1 MDVQD
6 KVAFVTGGGTGIG
19 RAVALALRAGG
30 AQVVVGGRR
39 EAPLR
44 ELAAQEGIEW
54 VGVDVSD
61 PGQVAASI
69 ERVLELH
76 GRLDILVNNA
86 GVYSVAPLEET
97 SEESLQLLW
106 EVNVAGVLRVS
117 RAALPA
123 LRESRGAIVNISSIV
138 ARGVFPGAVAY
149 SASKAA
155 VEHAT
160 RVLAAEVGP
169 QGVRVNAVAPGPTE
183 TPMTE
188 HLLADSGTVAALAG
202 QTPLGRI
209 GRPEDVAPAVVFLAS
224 SAASWVTGEVL
235 SAAGGL
241 TL

>member
-44 ELAAQEGIEW
+44 ELAVQEGIEW

-224 SAASWVTGEVL
+224 PAASWVTGEVL